1 MPRPRWTDEDRQ
13 RFTDGDILRARSVPG
28 KRQDG
33 PSADEWDETQPT
45 CAVDSPEQ
53 EDAPASGE
61 LPGPDRA

>member
-13 RFTDGDILRARSVPG
+13 RFSDGDILRARSIPG

-33 PSADEWDETQPT
+33 PRADEWDDMPV
-45 CAVDSPEQ
+45 VDLPEQ

-61 LPGPDRA
+61 LPGRDRA